1 MSGELTGAFSHRGF
15 MLDVVRHYMPVG
27 DIEKLIRAAS
37 VCGMNRMHWH
47 LTDDQGWRVEILRYP
62 RLTEKGSVRGE
73 TFFGGVSRTENNSGY
88 YTREQ
93 VRHIVSYAREYGIE
107 IIPEIEIPGHAG
119 ALLAAYPEFG
129 CARSGGTAVKRW
141 DYRVEI
147 SGGIF
152 PSLICAGREETRR
165 FLKDVL
171 DEITELFPFPM
182 VHIGGDEA
190 LKLHWRRCP
199 DCRRRMREL
208 SLSDEN
214 ELQRELVL
222 DIGAYLAEK
231 GRDTVVWSDVLEGGM
246 LPPHFIVQQW
256 YDDEERTE
264 RFMEQGGRVI
274 CSDCKAYYLD
284 YPYGRIDVKTIR
296 EFPRVPKYARGREDR
311 LLGLEC
317 PLWTERVTNIEK
329 AAFQLFPRMCAVGIK
344 ALESGPLSDEEFNS
358 RVAEMTDRIR
368 AMGLNAAPME
378 YWEMSAETAERDRI
392 EDRERIHAPEAE
404 KYVEQE
410 QTLVLLEKTERFM
423 RKLSIPEEFLL
434 RAGDRIL
441 AGVYGQDVLPDEDG
455 EEELARQLMEAV
467 RSREEG
473 AWRRFP
479 EEIWLS
485 TMGCFPRFISEYRAS
500 CGRDGFDRGFWTVRQ
515 VGCRL
520 FRIGELEYELAED
533 SGEGYISLHIPSDA
547 VLDAGRLNDSLERA
561 KAFLRDNFPERY
573 GERFLCESW
582 LLSPALEDLL
592 PADSR
597 IRRFRRAFTITDIF
611 PDDDSALQWVFG
623 TAEKQKDTVVPE
635 DLPEKTSLQ
644 RAMKARLLSGGKPG
658 SAIGILTGSFS

>member
-1 MSGELTGAFSHRGF
+1 
-15 MLDVVRHYMPVG
+15 
-27 DIEKLIRAAS
+27 
-37 VCGMNRMHWH
+37 
-47 LTDDQGWRVEILRYP
+47 
-62 RLTEKGSVRGE
+62 
-73 TFFGGVSRTENNSGY
+73 
-88 YTREQ
+88 
-93 VRHIVSYAREYGIE
+93 
-107 IIPEIEIPGHAG
+107 
-119 ALLAAYPEFG
+119 
-129 CARSGGTAVKRW
+129 
-141 DYRVEI
+141 I

-152 PSLICAGREETRR
+152 PSLVCAGREETRR

-208 SLSDEN
+208 SLNDEN

-256 YDDEERTE
+256 YGDRERTE

-274 CSDCKAYYLD
+274 CSDCEAYYLD

-296 EFPRVPKYARGREDR
+296 EFPRIPKYAEGREDR

-329 AAFQLFPRMCAVGIK
+329 AAFLLFPRMCAVGIK
-344 ALESGPLSDEEFNS
+344 AQGSGPLSAEEFNG
-358 RVAEMTDRIR
+358 RVADMTDRIR
-368 AMGLNAAPME
+368 AMGLNAAPKE
-378 YWEMSAETAERDRI
+378 YWEMSAETAERDRM

-404 KYVEQE
+404 NYVEQE

-441 AGVYGQDVLPDEDG
+441 AGVYGQGVLPDEDG

-479 EEIWLS
+479 EEIWIS

-500 CGRDGFDRGFWTVRQ
+500 LGRDGFDRGVWTVRQ
-515 VGCRL
+515 VDCRL

-533 SGEGYISLHIPSDA
+533 SGERYISLHIPSDA

-561 KAFLRDNFPERY
+561 KAFLKEYFPERY
-573 GERFLCESW
+573 GERMLCESW

-597 IRRFRRAFTITDIF
+597 ILRFRRAFTITDIF

-644 RAMKARLLSGGKPG
+644 RALKARLLSGRKPG